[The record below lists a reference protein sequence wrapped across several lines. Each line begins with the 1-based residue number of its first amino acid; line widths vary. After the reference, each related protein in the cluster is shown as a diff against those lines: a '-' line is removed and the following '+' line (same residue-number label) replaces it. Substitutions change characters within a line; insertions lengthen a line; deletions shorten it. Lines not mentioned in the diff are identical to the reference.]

1 MVSSMLNFSLGWPRN
16 GSNPLI
22 HMSLT
27 TGSGVPSV
35 ASTGARIITLPFVL
49 AMALLGAAAC
59 LAGPL
64 ASWLDISQRKL
75 ALPLRAPL
83 GRLDTAALAPYR
95 VIRRDIL
102 DPAVVE
108 SLGTNRY
115 LSWVLEDE
123 SVEAN
128 DPLRMGHL
136 LITYDT
142 GGNNLVP
149 HTPEVCWLGGGYQ
162 RAQPHENLDLEIG
175 SPSGPDFTVPVRL
188 CTFIKT
194 ALKNRARKSVAYT
207 FYCNGRFVA
216 MRDSVRI
223 LLNRPWSRYA
233 YFSKVEVSFP
243 RATREQTLRGVRKL
257 FNRLLP
263 LLIDQHWPDF
273 ESAER
278 AARDATTTQQ

>member
-1 MVSSMLNFSLGWPRN
+1 MN
-16 GSNPLI
+16 
-22 HMSLT
+22 LT
-27 TGSGVPSV
+27 TASGVPSV
-35 ASTGARIITLPFVL
+35 ASTDARIITLPFVL
-49 AMALLGAAAC
+49 AIVLLGAAAC

-83 GRLDTAALAPYR
+83 GTLDEAALAPYR
-95 VIRRDIL
+95 VVRRDIL

-108 SLGTNRY
+108 SLGTNKY

-123 SVEAN
+123 SVAED

-162 RAQPHENLDLEIG
+162 RAEPHENVDIETG
-175 SPSGPDFTVPVRL
+175 SLSGEPLTVPVRL
-188 CTFIKT
+188 CTFVKT

-207 FYCNGRFVA
+207 FYCNGQFTA

-257 FNRLLP
+257 FDRLLP
-263 LLIDQHWPDF
+263 VLIDQHWPDF
-273 ESAER
+273 QSAER
-278 AARDATTTQQ
+278 AARDATATEQ